1 MIRFNRQKNKFY
13 FDHSELLADPAIHGI
28 IGKPR
33 ARSQQPM
40 PEPAPAAPAAP
51 AAPVEDPLTKF
62 RRLVEELMLEGLDYT
77 SAVEKID
84 KEHPNLRERSVE
96 LARYRST
103 VAANHR
109 KAKAA
114 QWRIEVQRRFNARKA
129 GR

>member
-1 MIRFNRQKNKFY
+1 
-13 FDHSELLADPAIHGI
+13 
-28 IGKPR
+28 
-33 ARSQQPM
+33 
-40 PEPAPAAPAAP
+40 
-51 AAPVEDPLTKF
+51 
-62 RRLVEELMLEGLDYT
+62 MLEGLDYT